1 MTVDPGLDPTLTPE
15 ALVERIV
22 DIASDRKAID
32 ILVIDLR
39 GMVGYTDYFVI
50 CSGNTERQTKGI
62 HDALHRDLKGGGLL
76 PRRVEGQGEGT
87 WILMDYLDCVVHI
100 FTPEARGFYR
110 LDQLWGEAPR
120 RSVESSA

>member
-1 MTVDPGLDPTLTPE
+1 MTIGPSLEPTRTPE

-22 DIASDRKAID
+22 EIASNRKAID

-62 HDALHRDLKGGGLL
+62 HDALHRDLREDGLR
-76 PRRVEGQGEGT
+76 PRRVEGDREGT
-87 WILMDYLDCVVHI
+87 WILMDYLDAVVHI

-110 LDQLWGEAPR
+110 LDQLWGEAPV
-120 RSVESSA
+120 RSVG